1 MSAHRYRVVVE
12 GELGPRYASAFDGMV
27 LFAHDGRT
35 EIIGPIVDPS
45 HLHGLLDRI
54 TGLGLTVHS
63 LTPLDSEHAQA
74 DAPTHTQEAE
84 VTDSDPGANSK
95 GPT

>member
-1 MSAHRYRVVVE
+1 MLRVACQ
-12 GELGPRYASAFDGMV
+12 RTATASWSRESS
-27 LFAHDGRT
+27 GRVTPPLST
-35 EIIGPIVDPS
+35 EIIGAIVDPS

-63 LTPLDSEHAQA
+63 LTQLDSDDAQV
-74 DAPTHTQEAE
+74 DAPPHTQPAG
-84 VTDSDPGANSK
+84 VSYDPGANSK